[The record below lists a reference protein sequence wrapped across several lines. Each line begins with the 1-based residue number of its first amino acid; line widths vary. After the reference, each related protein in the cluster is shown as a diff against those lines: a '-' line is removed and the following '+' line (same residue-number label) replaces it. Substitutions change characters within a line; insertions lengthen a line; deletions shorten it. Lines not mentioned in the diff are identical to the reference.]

1 LIADRFNVVEGP
13 LWRAPLAAT
22 FSCFTAAPQ
31 PAHAAL
37 TTFSV
42 ASAEDVRQAVE
53 GFVAAFVELVEHNVL
68 AAIAV
73 RNSNLVELDP
83 VERMSLDVALVV
95 IKWRKEF
102 SSECAAFVGP
112 VIRIVLPFGSRAVR
126 RECRCVR
133 PSAVAVVVVAV
144 GLEDR
149 TCAALKPV
157 DARL

>member
-1 LIADRFNVVEGP
+1 MVAILAIAPNPNQGTTTSVSHWSLLADWNSAIPTLIADRFNVVEGP

-73 RNSNLVELDP
+73 RNSNLVELD
-83 VERMSLDVALVV
+83 S
-95 IKWRKEF
+95 
-102 SSECAAFVGP
+102 
-112 VIRIVLPFGSRAVR
+112 
-126 RECRCVR
+126 
-133 PSAVAVVVVAV
+133 
-144 GLEDR
+144 
-149 TCAALKPV
+149 
-157 DARL
+157 